1 MKKCVVIL
9 GPTATSKSD
18 IAIFLKEKLPFF
30 EIISADSMQ
39 FYKEMD
45 IGTAKVS
52 SEVRI
57 RIPHYLLDIIT
68 IEEEFSVADFKKAC
82 LKKMYEIYG
91 TGGVPLIV
99 GGSGLYIR
107 AITENFPVEDTAP
120 KDEALRAKFSSM
132 SLEDLRNIAYGVDPV
147 AVSRIGKG
155 DKKRLIRVIEFYE
168 KTGKKI
174 SEIRNR
180 EPEVKFLK
188 IGLTMKRE
196 RLYEKINER
205 VDKMFEEGLVEEV
218 KKLRNAYKNWS
229 KTALQAIGYKEVLDY
244 LDDKVSLEEAKSIT
258 KQRTRNFAKRQITWY
273 KKEKDVIW
281 FDASDLN
288 SIKEKILDA
297 VKEFIN
303 EN

>member
-18 IAIFLKEKLPFF
+18 IGIFLKEKLPFF

-52 SEVRI
+52 SEVRKK
-57 RIPHYLLDIIT
+57 IPHYLLDIIT
-68 IEEEFSVADFKKAC
+68 IEEEFSIADFKKAC
-82 LKKMYEIYG
+82 LKKMYEIYD
-91 TGGVPLIV
+91 TGKMPLIV

-107 AITENFPVEDTAP
+107 AITENFPVDDSAP
-120 KDEALRAKFSSM
+120 KDEVLRAKFSSM
-132 SLEDLRNIAYGVDPV
+132 SLDELRNIAFRVDPE

-180 EPEVKFLK
+180 EPEIKFLK
-188 IGLTMKRE
+188 IGLTMERE
-196 RLYEKINER
+196 RLYEKINDR
-205 VDKMFEEGLVEEV
+205 VDKMFEEGFVEEV
-218 KKLRNAYKNWS
+218 KKLRNSYKNWS

-244 LDDKVSLEEAKSIT
+244 LDGKMSLEEAKSKA

-281 FDASDLN
+281 FDVSDLN
-288 SIKEKILDA
+288 MVKEKILNA